1 MEKQGKQQDAER
13 EQLANRPFR
22 ADWLSFLL
30 LDLAGIKCYFSYDN
44 KSWIEP
50 DYHWDEPGVI
60 TSLKTKPSPA
70 Q

>member
-1 MEKQGKQQDAER
+1 KFRPDPLKIKSLKAIGKNQA
-13 EQLANRPFR
+13 FYR
-22 ADWLSFLL
+22 AS
-30 LDLAGIKCYFSYDN
+30 LAGIKCYFSYDN